1 MLHWGNMEE
10 SKKFRIPIVEV
21 ASKTDVI
28 LLMLRIEEG
37 SRRIIKRL
45 KGEDPEIV
53 KIATS
58 LFNTQQFAIINNK
71 LNEEL
76 DKLTSESEILIDSPN
91 ANTP

>member
-37 SRRIIKRL
+37 SHRIIKRL
-45 KGEDPEIV
+45 KGEDPEI
-53 KIATS
+53 
-58 LFNTQQFAIINNK
+58 NC
-71 LNEEL
+71 
-76 DKLTSESEILIDSPN
+76 
-91 ANTP
+91 